1 MDFETRVAGAK
12 RAIREA
18 SIDGVQ
24 RRSVPALFEVRTKDD
39 GTFGMRG
46 HAAVYDVLSENLGG
60 FREKIDPGAFD
71 VVLDSNP
78 DVRALFN
85 HDPNLVLARTTNGTL
100 RLHEDERGLVYEAD
114 IAPTSVGN
122 DLRVW
127 LERGDIT
134 QSSFAFRVGS
144 GGDSW
149 EEDEDTGAL
158 IRTIHSFSALFDV
171 SPVTYPA
178 YPAATAAPRSSTTGT
193 SAIWNVMLTGAADNL
208 KTSTTET
215 ERKAPADAQEQGR
228 MAVSEERVE
237 NPDAWRASARDR
249 ELRMRRLA
257 HRL

>member
-18 SIDGVQ
+18 SVDGVQ

-39 GTFGMRG
+39 SSFGMRG
-46 HAAVYDVLSENLGG
+46 HAAVFDVLSENLGG
-60 FREKIDPGAFD
+60 FREKIDPGAFEA
-71 VVLDSNP
+71 VLKTNP

-85 HDPNLVLARTTNGTL
+85 HDPNLVLARTINDTL

-122 DLRVW
+122 DLRVL

-144 GGDSW
+144 GGESW
-149 EEDEDTGAL
+149 DEDEATGAL

-178 YPAATAAPRSSTTGT
+178 YASADAAPRFVTANGTTFA
-193 SAIWNVMLTGAADNL
+193 SAII
-208 KTSTTET
+208 TSTTET

-249 ELRMRRLA
+249 DLRMRRLT